1 MTQLCEN
8 DRVEAIQADAPRRPL
23 ILQSIGTYRV
33 SSSELRGIEG
43 ALVARAI
50 VTERPGA

>member
-8 DRVEAIQADAPRRPL
+8 DRVEAIQAGAQRRLLFWYVVDNTSLGGRAIP
-23 ILQSIGTYRV
+23 
-33 SSSELRGIEG
+33 GIEG
-43 ALVARAI
+43 ALTGGAI

>member
-8 DRVEAIQADAPRRPL
+8 DRVEPIQAGVERRLFFSYVVDNSALGWGATP
-23 ILQSIGTYRV
+23 GT
-33 SSSELRGIEG
+33 EG
-43 ALVARAI
+43 ALTGVAI